1 MRPRAPLFLALTLLC
16 AVLCAVLCPAQS
28 HAQSIVTSGDVQASS
43 VTIYRNP
50 ERGAGGEIDLGNLQG
65 LALITETRTVTLP
78 AGESIIRFEGV
89 AGGIIPV
96 SAIVTGLP
104 GGVVQKNRDAHLLS
118 PAALVDG
125 SLGKNVHLK
134 RTNRST
140 GKVIEEDAEI
150 VAGPGG
156 GVILKT
162 RGGVEALGCSG
173 LPESLVYQGMPP
185 GLTARPTLSV
195 TTRSQAETTATVQ
208 LSYLA
213 TGFDWGASYTARVA
227 ENAKSLDLFAWV
239 TLANSNGESFKD
251 ANTQAIAGTINRDA
265 DAPTGNPGEANPV
278 LSLSCWPLDITS
290 THPAWSLTTP
300 GPPPPTVAFEGA
312 GFNDIVVTAQKRM
325 ESLQSAPMSVSAM
338 SATQEELGDLKLYR
352 IPEPVTV
359 SANGQKQVAFLQKK
373 RVAYD
378 QVYGARVYP
387 GNIDDAPQTMAIT
400 LRFKN
405 EDKKGL
411 GVPLPSGAV
420 TVFDAQSGLLVGS
433 GVMRDVAKGEEF
445 DLPVAQSTQVHL
457 IQTENEDGSLNVEIT
472 NANPFAVTT
481 EVLIYTDDGEE
492 LKKPSAKLTKKYG
505 KPLWLSKVR
514 ANGSAKLTYRRAED
528 EGVVPIN

>member
-1 MRPRAPLFLALTLLC
+1 MRPAARITLLL
-16 AVLCAVLCPAQS
+16 AILLAGPAAAQS
-28 HAQSIVTSGDVQASS
+28 VVTSGEVEASS

-50 ERGAGGEIDLGNLQG
+50 DRGAGGDIDLGDLQG
-65 LALITETRTVTLP
+65 LALITETRSVTLP

-125 SLGKNVHLK
+125 TLGKTVHLK
-134 RTNRST
+134 RTNKHT
-140 GKVIEEDAEI
+140 GKVIEEDAQI
-150 VAGPGG
+150 VAGPSG

-162 RGGVEALGCSG
+162 RTGVEALGCSG
-173 LPESLVYQGMPP
+173 LPESFVYQGMPD

-195 TTRSQAETTATVQ
+195 TTRSPSAITATVQ

-213 TGFDWGASYTARVA
+213 TGFDWGASYTAHVA
-227 ENAKSLDLFAWV
+227 ENGKSLDLFAWI
-239 TLANSNGESFKD
+239 TLANGNGESFKN
-251 ANTQAIAGTINRDA
+251 ANTQTIAGTINRDP
-265 DAPTGNPGEANPV
+265 DAPAGNPEMAAPEV
-278 LSLSCWPLDITS
+278 SLSCWPLDNTS
-290 THPAWSLTTP
+290 THPSWALSNLGLP
-300 GPPPPTVAFEGA
+300 MMAMNGGVLDE
-312 GFNDIVVTAQKRM
+312 IVVTAKMRS
-325 ESLQSAPMSVSAM
+325 ESLQSAPMAISAI

-387 GNIDDAPQTMAIT
+387 GNSEDTPQAMAIT
-400 LRFKN
+400 MRFKN

-411 GVPLPSGAV
+411 GVPLPSGMV
-420 TVFDAQSGLLVGS
+420 RLFDARSGLLVGS

-445 DLPVAQSTQVHL
+445 DLPMADSTQVYFT
-457 IQTENEDGSLNVEIT
+457 QKDNEDGSFTVEIT
-472 NANPFAVTT
+472 NANPFAVTA
-481 EVLIYTDDGEE
+481 EVLIHPDGDETR
-492 LKKPSAKLTKKYG
+492 LKSSTKLTKKYG

-514 ANGSAKLTYRRAED
+514 ANGSAKLTYRQLGE
-528 EGVVPIN
+528 